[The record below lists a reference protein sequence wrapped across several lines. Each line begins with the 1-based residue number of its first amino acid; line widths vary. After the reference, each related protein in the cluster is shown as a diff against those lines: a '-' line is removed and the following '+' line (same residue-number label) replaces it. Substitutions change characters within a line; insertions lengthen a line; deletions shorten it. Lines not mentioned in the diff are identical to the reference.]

1 MSQAQKVLKEAGK
14 YNILDSSGKDLKTQ
28 SIAQSLS
35 LGVEDSGKV
44 WLLGNASATFTIT
57 LPAVSTAGSGWYG
70 KFLVA
75 TAPVTGHYVVTENTT
90 SDTNIVHGGVRT
102 SAVNN
107 AAPVEATAGTGVT
120 QISFLANNAAKGDY
134 IDLVTDGTS
143 WYICDSICQA
153 NNAVL
158 FA

>member
-1 MSQAQKVLKEAGK
+1 MSQAQKVLKEAGN
-14 YNILDSSGKDLKTQ
+14 YNIVDGSGNDSKTQ
-28 SIAQSLS
+28 TIAQSLS
-35 LGVEDSGKV
+35 LDADDSGKV

-57 LPAVSTAGSGWYG
+57 LPAVSTAGSGWNG
-70 KFLVA
+70 RFLVD
-75 TAPVTGHYVVTENTT
+75 TAPVAAHYVVTENTS
-90 SDTNIVHGGVRT
+90 SDTNIIHGGVRT
-102 SAVNN
+102 SAIQTGGT
-107 AAPVEATAGTGVT
+107 EATAGTGVT